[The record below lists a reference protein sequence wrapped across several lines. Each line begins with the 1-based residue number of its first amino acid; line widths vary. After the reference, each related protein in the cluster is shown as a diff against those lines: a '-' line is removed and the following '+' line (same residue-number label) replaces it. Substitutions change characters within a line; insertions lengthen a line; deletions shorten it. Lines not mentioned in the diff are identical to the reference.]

1 MERAV
6 ALCRHTDITV
16 DDLPATLFE
25 HSASK
30 MVIDTTSPLEMIT
43 IDEMTRRYVRKVL
56 AATSGNKTHAARVLG
71 IDRRSLYRRLEERD
85 PAAGGGETP
94 PETP

>member
-6 ALCRHTDITV
+6 ALCRHKDITV
-16 DDLPATLFE
+16 DDLPAKFFE
-25 HSASK
+25 HSPSR
-30 MVIDTTSPLEMIT
+30 MVIDTTSPLEMT
-43 IDEMTRRYVRKVL
+43 TLDEMTRRYVRQVL

-71 IDRRSLYRRLEERD
+71 IDRRSLYRRLAELD
-85 PAAGGGETP
+85 PTAGVAETP